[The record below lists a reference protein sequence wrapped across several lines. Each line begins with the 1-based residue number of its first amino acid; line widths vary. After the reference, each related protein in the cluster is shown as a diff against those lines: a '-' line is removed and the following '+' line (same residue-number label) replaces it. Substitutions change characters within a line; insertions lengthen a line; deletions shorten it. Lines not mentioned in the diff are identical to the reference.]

1 MSPAQAATAAGRARA
16 SMLADS
22 DQRTRILGI
31 ALDLMSA
38 RGAQTMS
45 MRQLAAACG
54 LNVATLYHYFPSKAA
69 LLQAVLEDKRYIE
82 QLAVSVFEAD
92 PTEPPPVRL
101 AAMVRWLLE
110 HIIDEEATW
119 RLMLGEALRGEQ
131 VALDAVHD
139 LSAAITDTVDRWVR
153 DSFPELHGDVEVAAR
168 AIRDQLLAF
177 CVEGMALDEAD
188 RLRRIEQRATDV
200 AALLFPDRS

>member
-1 MSPAQAATAAGRARA
+1 MAASRDRA
-16 SMLADS
+16 STLADS
-22 DQRTRILGI
+22 NQRTRILGI
-31 ALDLMSA
+31 ALALMSA

-82 QLAVSVFEAD
+82 QLAVSGFEAD
-92 PTEPPPVRL
+92 LTEPPRARL

-110 HIIDEEATW
+110 YIIEEEATW

-131 VALDAVHD
+131 LALDAVND
-139 LSAAITDTVDRWVR
+139 LSTAITDTVRRWIHE
-153 DSFPELHGDVEVAAR
+153 SFPELHGDVEVGAR

-177 CVEGMALDEAD
+177 CVEGMALDEAA
-188 RLRRIEQRATDV
+188 RRRRIDERAADV
-200 AALLFPDRS
+200 AALLFSDRS